1 MSASIYGVKK
11 WCILSP
17 KEITDVVY
25 KVSVGGIYSGKRF
38 YDEVEKMDGWADP
51 APDDD
56 SVMIWSGDDAG
67 PISKEDPNTGLF
79 VHYDEAE
86 QKFDWAC
93 LYEA

>member
-1 MSASIYGVKK
+1 MSAAIYGVKK

-17 KEITDVVY
+17 QEITDAVY
-25 KVSVGGIYSGKRF
+25 KVTVGGLYNGERF
-38 YDEVEKMDGWADP
+38 YDEVKKMDGWADP

-56 SVMIWSGDDAG
+56 SVMIWNGDDAG
-67 PISKEDPNTGLF
+67 VIEIEGNEVGLF
-79 VHYDEAE
+79 VHYDEYG